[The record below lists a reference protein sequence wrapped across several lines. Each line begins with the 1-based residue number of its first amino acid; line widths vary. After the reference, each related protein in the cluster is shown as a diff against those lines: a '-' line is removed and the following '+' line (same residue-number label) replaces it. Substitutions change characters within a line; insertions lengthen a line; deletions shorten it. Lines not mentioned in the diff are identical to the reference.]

1 MFACINLSLYFGG
14 LISVFHLVAPSS
26 GQVRDFEIG
35 EVPEPETR
43 DRNDRAGENGVKG
56 KACGWTLRGINPV
69 TSPELMG

>member
-1 MFACINLSLYFGG
+1 MLACINLSLYFGG

-35 EVPEPETR
+35 EVPEPETKN
-43 DRNDRAGENGVKG
+43 RNEREGENGRIG

-69 TSPELMG
+69 TSPEFKG